1 MTQRNGRMIRQGNQ
15 NKKVHVYSYVTE
27 STFDA
32 YLYQL
37 VEQKQKF
44 ISQIMTSK
52 TPMRTMEDIDEKAL
66 SYGEIKA
73 LATGNPKILE
83 KTNLDSEV
91 AKLKLLKQNFMS
103 QKYDLQDKTIKYY
116 PQQIAIS
123 NERIAAMEEDLVKLQ
138 EYTNPNADGFSPMK
152 FDNQTYSEKEIAGKK
167 LLECCKELKT
177 SEEKEIGEYRGFKM
191 KLSFDSFSSNFKLTL
206 KNKYS
211 YKIDLGNDV
220 FGNITRINNCLENIE
235 KDIPTERDMLNNL
248 EHQLENAK
256 IEVQKAFPQEQELQD
271 KEKRLEEL
279 NIELKLNEK
288 DKEILGDEQEEK
300 EEKTTNKNNPERC

>member
-1 MTQRNGRMIRQGNQ
+1 
-15 NKKVHVYSYVTE
+15 
-27 STFDA
+27 
-32 YLYQL
+32 
-37 VEQKQKF
+37 
-44 ISQIMTSK
+44 
-52 TPMRTMEDIDEKAL
+52 
-66 SYGEIKA
+66 
-73 LATGNPKILE
+73 
-83 KTNLDSEV
+83 
-91 AKLKLLKQNFMS
+91 
-103 QKYDLQDKTIKYY
+103 
-116 PQQIAIS
+116 
-123 NERIAAMEEDLVKLQ
+123 
-138 EYTNPNADGFSPMK
+138 
-152 FDNQTYSEKEIAGKK
+152 
-167 LLECCKELKT
+167 
-177 SEEKEIGEYRGFKM
+177 M